1 MAKYSREEIAELYLP
16 ERLSALE
23 VIKKIRLN
31 PNSNILG
38 SIDIEMTP
46 YLMAP
51 VSLIGKNHVEWI
63 FMLAPTQS
71 GKTVFLQ
78 AAVADAID
86 QDPGTLLYVLP
97 DEKLAKKMIKEKL
110 IDMIRYTKEFK
121 KKIIKLSFSKIDLN
135 NMTIYPAW
143 SGSLGSLS
151 SIPCKKVVLDEI
163 RLMKLEV
170 GEESNAIKLAND
182 RVTTYRAFGLA
193 QGYGVSTPSCEGD
206 LLYQQTIVPGTLV
219 LRWHVRCENC
229 NHAQVLDFFS
239 QVFLKDGKAVCK
251 CSACGHL
258 FDESNNKKKMNATGF
273 YAPFGSQEPFDLT
286 KTPKRVF
293 FWFDSMVSPFRSF
306 QAIYDEWITT
316 RDKIHDYKNFIQ
328 CWLARFWINDISK
341 TSVANLRNLKVD
353 FPTGLVPDWTR
364 VIMAGVDTQDNGFF
378 VTVRAFGD
386 QRRTRVVTSFFIE
399 HSMHIATGE
408 SIHELFKAQIEDAVY
423 STARGDKWKIAMWAI
438 DTGGHRTKQVYEAC
452 DLCERVVKVKGSTP
466 LQSVTIKYNSDINL
480 YLVRT
485 YEYLEETELLSEL
498 GGSLYELPSNISED
512 FLYQWCNIRK
522 VKERNKKTG
531 DEKTIW
537 KKVGQCDYRFAD
549 IHSFICLDIET
560 DFGTFRTELE
570 KDGFSYNP
578 YEFKLKVEEKQI
590 QENIANQTR
599 QVEDNY
605 IVDTGYDI
613 GTFKEGW

>member
-1 MAKYSREEIAELYLP
+1 
-16 ERLSALE
+16 
-23 VIKKIRLN
+23 
-31 PNSNILG
+31 
-38 SIDIEMTP
+38 
-46 YLMAP
+46 
-51 VSLIGKNHVEWI
+51 
-63 FMLAPTQS
+63 
-71 GKTVFLQ
+71 
-78 AAVADAID
+78 
-86 QDPGTLLYVLP
+86 
-97 DEKLAKKMIKEKL
+97 
-110 IDMIRYTKEFK
+110 
-121 KKIIKLSFSKIDLN
+121 
-135 NMTIYPAW
+135 
-143 SGSLGSLS
+143 
-151 SIPCKKVVLDEI
+151 
-163 RLMKLEV
+163 
-170 GEESNAIKLAND
+170 
-182 RVTTYRAFGLA
+182 
-193 QGYGVSTPSCEGD
+193 
-206 LLYQQTIVPGTLV
+206 
-219 LRWHVRCENC
+219 
-229 NHAQVLDFFS
+229 
-239 QVFLKDGKAVCK
+239 
-251 CSACGHL
+251 
-258 FDESNNKKKMNATGF
+258 
-273 YAPFGSQEPFDLT
+273 
-286 KTPKRVF
+286 
-293 FWFDSMVSPFRSF
+293 
-306 QAIYDEWITT
+306 
-316 RDKIHDYKNFIQ
+316 
-328 CWLARFWINDISK
+328 
-341 TSVANLRNLKVD
+341 
-353 FPTGLVPDWTR
+353 
-364 VIMAGVDTQDNGFF
+364 MAGVDTQDNGFY

-408 SIHELFKAQIEDAVY
+408 SIHELFKAQIEDVVY
-423 STARGDKWKIAMWAI
+423 STARGEKWKIAMWAI

-570 KDGFSYNP
+570 KDDFKYNP

-599 QVEDNY
+599 QFEDNY
-605 IVDTGYDI
+605 IVDAGYDI